1 MGVDGIGGPRGP
13 LTPPGG
19 GGAAGPGGV
28 GPSGGPSSGVRDL
41 DGAGSVGRSGDVSG
55 VGAAGAAEV
64 DRARLVRGEL
74 SLDQYLELQVE
85 HATAHLV
92 DQAPPAV
99 LEEIRGALRQEL
111 AADPVLLSLTSRLGA
126 G

>member
-1 MGVDGIGGPRGP
+1 VD
-13 LTPPGG
+13 
-19 GGAAGPGGV
+19 
-28 GPSGGPSSGVRDL
+28 D
-41 DGAGSVGRSGDVSG
+41 AGSVARSGDVGG
-55 VGAAGAAEV
+55 VGAASAAEV

-85 HATAHLV
+85 HATAHLA
-92 DQAPPAV
+92 DQAPPSV